1 MYMKTNSD
9 LECEVGDIFEYPET
23 GEYEKL
29 RGDRIVVLEKGK
41 GCNPDHTYT
50 RVLCFRPNAENDSF
64 HFSCNDRYMDKV
76 LEHWRFVGHMDI
88 SQLVGGKESNE
99 PDYTMML
106 TAYSLVN
113 ASNLRHE
120 LAAKESE
127 NADLKN
133 ENAFLTHKL
142 REAEAQRNKVKNERD
157 DLEKEIEKLMQKI
170 SCADKLL
177 AEAADRLYKGRAHF
191 DMTAHN

>member
-1 MYMKTNSD
+1 MEHVY
-9 LECEVGDIFEYPET
+9 EVGDIFEYPET

-29 RGDRIVVLEKGK
+29 RGERIVVLEKGK
-41 GCNPDHTYT
+41 GWYPVNKYV
-50 RVLCFRPNAENDSF
+50 RVLSFRPNAENDSF
-64 HFSCNDRYMDKV
+64 HFSCHDRYIDKV

-88 SQLVGGKESNE
+88 SMLTGGKESND
-99 PDYTMML
+99 PDYKMML

-120 LAAKESE
+120 LAARECE
-127 NADLKN
+127 NTDLKN

-142 REAEAQRNKVKNERD
+142 REAEAQRDKVKNERD
-157 DLEKEIEKLMQKI
+157 DIEEENEKLMQKI

-177 AEAADRLYKGRAHF
+177 AEAADRLYQGRAHL
-191 DMTAHN
+191 DITAHN